1 MPIRLLLV
9 AACLGCGAG
18 VSAED
23 DLGAWRAARETR
35 LRAENGWLALVGRF
49 ALPPGANTIGTA
61 ADSDIL
67 FPETLRGAGPERLG
81 AVVVDPLAGTVTLE
95 PSADARFVDADGA
108 VGGARRLAV
117 DEPDWVGIGRFRF
130 QVIERHGTHF
140 LRLADNESP
149 LRREF
154 PGCSWYSPEDRFRVE
169 ATFVAHPEGETLRLV
184 DITGRAVDRPC
195 AGHAEFRLEGRDFR
209 LEIGRAHV

>member
-1 MPIRLLLV
+1 MTEKIPRGGGDRGGGQPGIGVDCPRPAPASGDVPMPIRLLLV

-67 FPETLRGAGPERLG
+67 FPEAVRGAGPERLG
-81 AVVVDPLAGTVTLE
+81 AGVVDP
-95 PSADARFVDADGA
+95 
-108 VGGARRLAV
+108 
-117 DEPDWVGIGRFRF
+117 
-130 QVIERHGTHF
+130 
-140 LRLADNESP
+140 
-149 LRREF
+149 
-154 PGCSWYSPEDRFRVE
+154 
-169 ATFVAHPEGETLRLV
+169 
-184 DITGRAVDRPC
+184 
-195 AGHAEFRLEGRDFR
+195 